1 MLGHL
6 SFKPS
11 NHRMYNSSA
20 IGDLRAGSAS
30 ATSGSDV
37 EGRPLI
43 SCSSV
48 TTTPFEVISL
58 FLMIRLCGNNTREV
72 FICCLTALFLTRHG
86 IRKWKARSAPSLL
99 VDARK
104 NIDDQV
110 VREIR
115 VHVLELGKPT

>member
-11 NHRMYNSSA
+11 NQRMYNSSA
-20 IGDLRAGSAS
+20 IGDLRAGSAAAS
-30 ATSGSDV
+30 ATNGSDV
-37 EGRPLI
+37 EGNPLI

-72 FICCLTALFLTRHG
+72 FICCLTALFLTRYG
-86 IRKWKARSAPSLL
+86 IRKWK
-99 VDARK
+99 
-104 NIDDQV
+104 
-110 VREIR
+110 
-115 VHVLELGKPT
+115 T